1 MLIMKLW
8 MKMQSKILTKFK
20 RYIFLGFFFI
30 FLLSCNSTNQQDIL
44 WSNAQ
49 ESYSSKDFNNCL
61 VNLNLIIIDD
71 NYNGELKAKALFL
84 ASEIYLNEF
93 KENDIAISFLD
104 RIIDNYPKHPM
115 AKRSLFTKAYINAN
129 YIESYTVA
137 VSLYNKFLNMYPN
150 DDLISSVKYEL
161 AELEKHESTISNLI
175 NN

>member
-1 MLIMKLW
+1 
-8 MKMQSKILTKFK
+8 MQSKILIKFK
-20 RYIFLGFFFI
+20 KSIFLGFFSI
-30 FLLSCNSTNQQDIL
+30 FLLTCNSTKQQDIL
-44 WSNAQ
+44 WSTAQ
-49 ESYSSKDFNNCL
+49 ERYSNKDFNNCL

-71 NYNGELKAKALFL
+71 NYKGELKAQALFL

-129 YIESYTVA
+129 YIESYTSA
-137 VSLYNKFLNMYPN
+137 ISLYNKFLIMYPH